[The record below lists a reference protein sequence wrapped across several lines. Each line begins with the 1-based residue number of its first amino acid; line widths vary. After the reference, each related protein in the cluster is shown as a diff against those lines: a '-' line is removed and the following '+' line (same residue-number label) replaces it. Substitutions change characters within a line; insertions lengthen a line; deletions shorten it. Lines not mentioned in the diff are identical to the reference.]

1 MNLNC
6 YRALACILFVFLP
19 VQLNPSPTNPC
30 LQWQLYDPL
39 VSLQKAYLSQRLDCP
54 SSHLLTSVKR
64 LIVTKLTYHQR
75 QKKNSANGFSSS
87 FQLHQIKHAKS
98 SHLRCIEKKKKYI
111 YIYIYLSIYIIVLM
125 KQWYRWRS
133 EVSNCRRKKA
143 PLVKS
148 ICGL

>member
-6 YRALACILFVFLP
+6 YRALTCILFVFLP

-75 QKKNSANGFSSS
+75 QKNSANGFSSS
-87 FQLHQIKHAKS
+87 FQLHQSKHAKS
-98 SHLRCIEKKKKYI
+98 SHLRCIIYTYTYI
-111 YIYIYLSIYIIVLM
+111 YIYIYLTIILRGRAGYEMIYN
-125 KQWYRWRS
+125 QRG
-133 EVSNCRRKKA
+133 A
-143 PLVKS
+143 
-148 ICGL
+148 